1 MEIIELTCKKE
12 IYLCNLILMALSIA
26 RFNYLVFLVDAVPE
40 EIRNLDRKLEEAQD
54 KSTRVALLNENIQRN
69 ISSIR
74 KLIEDARRKAA
85 SVNYFYTKQK

>member
-1 MEIIELTCKKE
+1 
-12 IYLCNLILMALSIA
+12 MALSIA

-40 EIRNLDRKLEEAQD
+40 EMRNLDRKLEEAQD

>member
-12 IYLCNLILMALSIA
+12 IYLCNLILMSLSIA
-26 RFNYLVFLVDAVPE
+26 RYNYLVFLVDAVPE
-40 EIRNLDRKLEEAQD
+40 EMRNLDRKLEEAQD

-85 SVNYFYTKQK
+85 SVNYVYTKQK